1 MSLTLQPYKG
11 MRDLYP
17 SDMRL
22 RDYIFATWRKV
33 AERFGY
39 EEYATPM
46 LEPLELY
53 AAKSGEEIVNEQ
65 TYTFT
70 DRGDRKVAIRPEMTP
85 SIARMVAARRQEIA
99 LPARLY
105 SIANFLRYE
114 RPQKGREREFWQLNM
129 DVFGI
134 DGVQADIE
142 IIAISDAI
150 MREFGAT
157 DKMFKIRVNDRRLT
171 DFIFRE
177 YFELQGEQSA
187 KMIKLVDRY
196 EKIDRGTFEVLAAEI
211 LGIIQERQQIPRQPG
226 DYSSEVIV
234 ARLDN
239 LMPEKRSRLDAFL
252 AKFDAVASA
261 QSLADLSAE
270 IRNNCVELIEED
282 EEVFD
287 GLEKRGVNN
296 AVFDPTLMRGFDYYT
311 GIVFEA
317 FDNAPENNRAM
328 FGGGRYDGL
337 VGLFGVEPLAT
348 VGMAPGETTTM
359 EFLRAHNLIP
369 ELQPTTEIMIIP
381 LGGVDVENVAK
392 ELRAGGLNLAIDY
405 TNRKTDKM
413 IKSAAK
419 AGIPYLLFV
428 GEKELNEQKFTLKN
442 VATQEEQKMRID
454 EIVKLDE

>member
-22 RDYIFATWRKV
+22 RNYIFATWRKV

-65 TYTFT
+65 TYTFI

-85 SIARMVAARRQEIA
+85 SIARMVAAKRQEIA

-134 DGVQADIE
+134 DGRWADIE

-157 DKMFKIRVNDRRLT
+157 DEMFTIKISDRRWI
-171 DFIFRE
+171 DFVMRS
-177 YFELQGEQSA
+177 YLELDEEKAGA
-187 KMIKLVDRY
+187 MIKLFDRFNKLSR
-196 EKIDRGTFEVLAAEI
+196 ETFSFTAVEIFAGNNPASHSGLDPESSQESMKILKQVQDDNSNDDAAKAE
-211 LGIIQERQQIPRQPG
+211 
-226 DYSSEVIV
+226 
-234 ARLDN
+234 
-239 LMPEKRSRLDAFL
+239 FL
-252 AKFDAVASA
+252 AKVEALLVENPDDLPEQVRGTEFD
-261 QSLADLSAE
+261 E
-270 IRNNCVELIEED
+270 IRKVLDSLKQKGI
-282 EEVFD
+282 
-287 GLEKRGVNN
+287 NN

-359 EFLRAHNLIP
+359 EFLKAHNLIP
-369 ELQPTTEIMIIP
+369 ELKPTTEIMIIP
-381 LGGVDVENVAK
+381 LGGVDVENVAQ
-392 ELRAGGLNLAIDY
+392 ELRAGGMNVAVEY

-413 IKSAAK
+413 IKSAVK
-419 AGIPYLLFV
+419 AEIPHLLFV

-454 EIVKLDE
+454 EIIKLDE